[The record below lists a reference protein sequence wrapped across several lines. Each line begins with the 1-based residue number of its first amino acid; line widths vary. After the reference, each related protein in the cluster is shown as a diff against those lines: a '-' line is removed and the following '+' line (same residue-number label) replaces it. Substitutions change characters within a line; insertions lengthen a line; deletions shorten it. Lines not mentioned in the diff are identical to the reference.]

1 METKAPKN
9 TPFVSIGADGSFP
22 SRFHRYEGRPRF
34 VSISFPVRFPSF
46 PVSHPR
52 AWKPLAAAWYE
63 QYVATQENE
72 GKSTSFSLE
81 MIQPTFE
88 QLAVYVPE
96 MLQLRPQPEPTAP
109 TVWKDQITGIPA
121 KNPWSDPKD
130 LTSQSVIATLDAQLA
145 AHLKQTAEGVSYA
158 FLAKQLAEAEGR
170 AKQRALVYGKAE
182 HDKNPFVPPR
192 TNMLPGAT
200 NRVRTDTELA
210 AAKQNLAAASEFAKT
225 HPPEVVAFYRREG
238 ETDIRLPWRPK
249 NVTILAQIGQHN
261 PALRA
266 IVTRAEEIEQHWIQ
280 QDLDRLQDIERS
292 IADRRKAEELL
303 Q

>member
-1 METKAPKN
+1 MMNQNTQDKDRELWISKALAAYEKIPGN
-9 TPFVSIGADGSFP
+9 RSYALDDVGAQSL
-22 SRFHRYEGRPRF
+22 
-34 VSISFPVRFPSF
+34 
-46 PVSHPR
+46 
-52 AWKPLAAAWYE
+52 AALAAAWYE

-130 LTSQSVIATLDAQLA
+130 LSSQSVIATLDPQLA

-170 AKQRALVYGKAE
+170 AKQRALVYGEPE
-182 HDKNPFVPPR
+182 HRKNAFVPPR

-210 AAKQNLAAASEFAKT
+210 AATKNMTATSEFAKT

-238 ETDIRLPWRPK
+238 ETDIRLPWRLK
-249 NVTILAQIGQHN
+249 NITVLAQIGKHN

-266 IVTRAEEIEQHWIQ
+266 ITIRAEEIDNGWVQAE
-280 QDLDRLQDIERS
+280 LNRLQDTERS
-292 IADRRKAEELL
+292 IAIRRKAEELL
-303 Q
+303 RG